1 MVQAIAIITL
11 QQPFVCELNGI
22 TEFLSKVVLTNASDS
37 RILGVGKVIEILE
50 DPADVS
56 PAEKNLPQGY
66 AQDHNKDKLN
76 FELLMHYF
84 DYQKNSELHMD
95 TQSEG

>member
-1 MVQAIAIITL
+1 
-11 QQPFVCELNGI
+11 VCELNGI

-66 AQDHNKDKLN
+66 A
-76 FELLMHYF
+76 
-84 DYQKNSELHMD
+84 
-95 TQSEG
+95 